1 MSERTLK
8 ELRNSLKG
16 KIHIYLKDTKTA
28 MQFLI
33 DAENEGYK
41 IGEKKP
47 TECDTDTFF
56 ALGGSQLSY
65 LNSIGRI
72 CFQCNGGAMSKGK
85 YHRID
90 YYRYVNGYKNYYYKE
105 PKVRIE
111 TVKSIYHGKVDITGD
126 KCEEAAKFFSIAKK
140 SVADYESEENLINLL
155 SEKYDVL
162 VGCEY

>member
-90 YYRYVNGYKNYYYKE
+90 YVKYKSGASDYYFKPKEYNRYG
-105 PKVRIE
+105 
-111 TVKSIYHGKVDITGD
+111 
-126 KCEEAAKFFSIAKK
+126 
-140 SVADYESEENLINLL
+140 
-155 SEKYDVL
+155 
-162 VGCEY
+162 

>member
-33 DAENEGYK
+33 DAEKEGFK
-41 IGEKKP
+41 IGKRKP

-56 ALGGSQLSY
+56 SLGSKQLSY

-72 CFQCNGGAMSKGK
+72 CFQCNGGTGSEGK

-90 YYRYVNGYKNYYYKE
+90 Y
-105 PKVRIE
+105 
-111 TVKSIYHGKVDITGD
+111 
-126 KCEEAAKFFSIAKK
+126 AKFKCGDR
-140 SVADYESEENLINLL
+140 DY
-155 SEKYDVL
+155 YFR
-162 VGCEY
+162 

>member
-8 ELRNSLKG
+8 NLRNGLKG
-16 KIHIYLKDTKTA
+16 KIHIFLKDSKTA

-41 IGEKKP
+41 IGKRKP

-56 ALGGSQLSY
+56 ALGNNQLSY

-72 CFQCNGGAMSKGK
+72 CFQCNGGDNAKGK

-90 YYRYVNGYKNYYYKE
+90 YAKYRNGDVDYYY
-105 PKVRIE
+105 
-111 TVKSIYHGKVDITGD
+111 H
-126 KCEEAAKFFSIAKK
+126 
-140 SVADYESEENLINLL
+140 
-155 SEKYDVL
+155 
-162 VGCEY
+162 